1 MVLEA
6 VDPPLLLVIAGIVLL
21 VMEAMAP
28 GAHLIVLGVALLFA
42 GLLGMAFTPLAA
54 PIAMAATV
62 LVVGAAALWIYREF
76 DFYGGKGT
84 ARTSDSDSL
93 KGQTGQ
99 VTERVT
105 ATEGQVKLE
114 DGGFNPFFQARAFDE
129 EIPEGTQV
137 IVVDPGGGNVVTV
150 DSMEQYDRD
159 VIDRELERD
168 SSAAEDDDPQDADP
182 TAADA
187 ETESPDSETESSESE
202 TESSDA
208 DASSN
213 DAESE
218 AETADEQ
225 RDVETEEA
233 G

>member
-42 GLLGMAFTPLAA
+42 GLLGMALTPLASPLA
-54 PIAMAATV
+54 LAG
-62 LVVGAAALWIYREF
+62 LVILFGAVALWVYREF

-84 ARTSDSDSL
+84 AKTSDSDSL
-93 KGQTGQ
+93 KGQIGR

-105 ATEGQVKLE
+105 ATDGQVKLE
-114 DGGFNPFFQARAFDE
+114 DGGFNPFFQARAFDDP
-129 EIPEGTQV
+129 IPEGSEV
-137 IVVDPGGGNVVTV
+137 IVVDPGGGNVLTV
-150 DSMEQYDRD
+150 DSMEEFDEDR
-159 VIDRELERD
+159 IDRELARD
-168 SSAAEDDDPQDADP
+168 SQAEAGTQDDGAETVDEETRSADDDA
-182 TAADA
+182 
-187 ETESPDSETESSESE
+187 SV
-202 TESSDA
+202 SDA
-208 DASSN
+208 DTTSQNS
-213 DAESE
+213 DTGE
-218 AETADEQ
+218 

>member
-93 KGQTGQ
+93 KGQTGK

-129 EIPEGTQV
+129 EIPEGTEV

-150 DSMEQYDRD
+150 DSMEQFDRD
-159 VIDRELERD
+159 QIDRELERD
-168 SSAAEDDDPQDADP
+168 SRASEASEDADTASRDAEAASQDDDGDSHDA
-182 TAADA
+182 AAG
-187 ETESPDSETESSESE
+187 
-202 TESSDA
+202 DA
-208 DASSN
+208 DAQS
-213 DAESE
+213 D
-218 AETADEQ
+218 DE

>member
-62 LVVGAAALWIYREF
+62 LIVGAAALWIYREF

-93 KGQTGQ
+93 KGQTGK

-129 EIPEGTQV
+129 EIPEGTEV

-150 DSMEQYDRD
+150 DSMERYDRD
-159 VIDRELERD
+159 AIDRELERD
-168 SSAAEDDDPQDADP
+168 SRAATDEEDAGSQ
-182 TAADA
+182 
-187 ETESPDSETESSESE
+187 
-202 TESSDA
+202 
-208 DASSN
+208 

-218 AETADEQ
+218 RADDISPEDAGAAASDDDE

>member
-42 GLLGMAFTPLAA
+42 GLLGMAFAPLAA

-62 LVVGAAALWIYREF
+62 LVVGAAALWVYREF

-93 KGQTGQ
+93 KGQTGK

-105 ATEGQVKLE
+105 AIEGQVKLE

-129 EIPEGTQV
+129 EIPEGTEV

-159 VIDRELERD
+159 AIDRELERD
-168 SSAAEDDDPQDADP
+168 SRAATDEEDAGSQDAEPGRADDTASEDAGATASDDD
-182 TAADA
+182 
-187 ETESPDSETESSESE
+187 E
-202 TESSDA
+202 
-208 DASSN
+208 
-213 DAESE
+213 
-218 AETADEQ
+218 